1 MARGG
6 AGLDWSSR
14 AACAA
19 EKYTGTDPRAG
30 ESLLRGAHEN
40 PTRAGC
46 PKGQQVNDS
55 SRLSEKPAR
64 KRPRLPLPPPP
75 SGLSDDALLTIREVA
90 AWRRTGVS
98 TAWRDVRSG
107 LLPPP
112 IYITP
117 KSPRWRFRAIRAAE
131 GAA

>member
-1 MARGG
+1 VDDTCLIGG
-6 AGLDWSSR
+6 
-14 AACAA
+14 
-19 EKYTGTDPRAG
+19 KPR
-30 ESLLRGAHEN
+30 
-40 PTRAGC
+40 
-46 PKGQQVNDS
+46 
-55 SRLSEKPAR
+55 R
-64 KRPRLPLPPPP
+64 KRARLPLPPPP
-75 SGLSDDALLTIREVA
+75 SNLADDALLTIREVA

-131 GAA
+131 GAS